1 MKKVIRVENLDCAN
15 CAAKLERALQ
25 QVAGVEEASVSFMT
39 QKIVIKGAD
48 ESFDQVLDQVKT
60 TIKKV
65 EPDVVILN

>member
-1 MKKVIRVENLDCAN
+1 MKKVIRIENLDCAN

-25 QVAGVEEASVSFMT
+25 QIVGVEEVTVSFIT

-48 ESFDQVLDQVKT
+48 DCFEELLNQVKA

-65 EPDVVILN
+65 EPAVTILN